1 MRKCAITHEMVGGIL
16 MSKMNKEF
24 NKQTDSERRTTLNL
38 SVTVTD
44 KQFLKIYAA
53 EQGVTVA
60 AVIHECITE
69 YLAKKKK

>member
-1 MRKCAITHEMVGGIL
+1 MFETENGIKKIRGG
-16 MSKMNKEF
+16 
-24 NKQTDSERRTTLNL
+24 SEKRTTLNL
-38 SVTVTD
+38 SVTVED

-69 YLAKKKK
+69 YLSKK

>member
-1 MRKCAITHEMVGGIL
+1 MYKSNNEA
-16 MSKMNKEF
+16 NKTQDLE
-24 NKQTDSERRTTLNL
+24 KRTTLNL
-38 SVTVTD
+38 SVTVAD

-69 YLAKKKK
+69 YLSKKEVNGGGA

>member
-1 MRKCAITHEMVGGIL
+1 MSETENGI
-16 MSKMNKEF
+16 KKIRGPE
-24 NKQTDSERRTTLNL
+24 KRTTLNL
-38 SVTVTD
+38 SVTVED

-69 YLAKKKK
+69 YLSKK